1 MLFFFSRE
9 EKDTTEWCREHLEK
23 RLKETKVEASG
34 GSIVGL
40 LTEVNDVV
48 GDASVAIV
56 SGKKRYIF
64 DFHCKVKFEIKEADT
79 DDVLASGHFK
89 LPDICSTH
97 HEELEVEFNGWKKKP
112 SSDNQQLANDCQL
125 RIMSEIRESVKL
137 WVTDFNNEF

>member
-1 MLFFFSRE
+1 M
-9 EKDTTEWCREHLEK
+9 
-23 RLKETKVEASG
+23 KETKVEASG

-40 LTEVNDVV
+40 VTEVKDVT

-64 DFHCKVKFEIKEADT
+64 DFHCKVKFEIKESDT
-79 DDVLASGHFK
+79 DDVLASGHVK

-97 HEELEVEFNGWKKKP
+97 HEELELEFNGWKKKP
-112 SSDNQQLANDCQL
+112 SNDNQQLANDCQL

-137 WVTDFNNEF
+137 WVADFNNEF